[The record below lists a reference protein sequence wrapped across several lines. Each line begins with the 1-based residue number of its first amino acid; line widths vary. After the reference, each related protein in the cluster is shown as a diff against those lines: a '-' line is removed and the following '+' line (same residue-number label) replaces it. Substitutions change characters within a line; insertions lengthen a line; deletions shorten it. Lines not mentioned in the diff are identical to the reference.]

1 MCHVQEKW
9 RKRMGSP
16 AGKPRLV
23 KARVRHP
30 RLSLSQFTLPV
41 FEGGVR
47 HFEWAAT
54 THQRSYFC
62 HMDRSIEVYG
72 SFEVDG
78 SFEVGERWTGEG
90 CKKCLKRERRG
101 RGSG

>member
-1 MCHVQEKW
+1 
-9 RKRMGSP
+9 
-16 AGKPRLV
+16 
-23 KARVRHP
+23 
-30 RLSLSQFTLPV
+30 
-41 FEGGVR
+41 
-47 HFEWAAT
+47 
-54 THQRSYFC
+54 
-62 HMDRSIEVYG
+62 MDRSIEVYG